1 MNTIAQGVESMN
13 KALPQVLSKLEN
25 LDVVGDS
32 LLEKKVPARFINVSY
47 HRVKGFVGRAEDL
60 MTLKH
65 HLLDKPQGAEARY
78 VALRGLLG
86 QEKPEMM
93 LKIKRCFP
101 VARNASV
108 LITTRRQNAQDF
120 VRLDGS
126 VNIENMEEEDAVELL
141 LQDSK
146 SGDTKNVEPQSK
158 LAVRSIVSQLWMNP
172 LAIVQAGLYIH
183 RSRLDFTA
191 FLERCKDQYEILSDR
206 LIATDCITNLE
217 GPEMAHV
224 LSVYTTWDL
233 SIRQVK
239 NAKGNGPRAH
249 KDDLLNI
256 IAFKSSSSFSESR
269 FMAEQLGAFL
279 AACLSGWDSRI
290 FGDILTELYD
300 IGLAQQYDIGKDGFY
315 HGVMHGIVQD
325 VARLR
330 LAQAARNEYENLHL
344 DLVFHSEQP
353 TSVAESFKKDIFYE
367 TTGNWLNDV
376 AESWAMPPWEEQVG
390 QFILDMASSE
400 MGYGF
405 PELRDNR
412 GFARAIEE
420 LNSEVGMFA

>member
-1 MNTIAQGVESMN
+1 
-13 KALPQVLSKLEN
+13 
-25 LDVVGDS
+25 
-32 LLEKKVPARFINVSY
+32 
-47 HRVKGFVGRAEDL
+47 
-60 MTLKH
+60 
-65 HLLDKPQGAEARY
+65 
-78 VALRGLLG
+78 
-86 QEKPEMM
+86 
-93 LKIKRCFP
+93 
-101 VARNASV
+101 
-108 LITTRRQNAQDF
+108 
-120 VRLDGS
+120 
-126 VNIENMEEEDAVELL
+126 MEEEDAVELL

-146 SGDTKNVEPQSK
+146 SGDTKNIEPQSK
-158 LAVRSIVSQLWMNP
+158 LAVRSIASQLWMNP

-191 FLERCKDQYEILSDR
+191 FLERCKDQPEILSDR

-217 GPEMAHV
+217 GPKMAHV

-239 NAKGNGPRAH
+239 NAKGDEPRAH
-249 KDDLLNI
+249 KDDLLNT

-269 FMAEQLGAFL
+269 FVQFCSDMQPLDTKDQVAEQPGDFL
-279 AACLSGWDSRI
+279 VACLPGWDSRI
-290 FGDILTELYD
+290 FGDILTDLYD
-300 IGLAQQYDIGKDGFY
+300 IGVAQQYDIGKDGFY

-330 LAQAARNEYENLHL
+330 LAQAARNEHENLHL
-344 DLVFHSEQP
+344 DLIFHSKQP

-367 TTGNWLNDV
+367 TTGNCLNDV
-376 AESWAMPPWEEQVG
+376 AESWAMLPWEEQVG

-420 LNSEVGMFA
+420 LNSEAGKFA